1 MPGRDVAAFHDPF
14 TVEPPAATMGPL
26 PWKDLPILD
35 RRTLLTAAAAAPIA
49 GVTLGSGSSAAAAP
63 RAVKVL
69 ARGLEVPWGMGF
81 LPNGNALVTERMRG
95 DVHVVRRGGGRRR
108 IGSVRGVEPVGE
120 GGLLGLAL
128 SPSFHKDRWVYLYL
142 STGSD
147 NRIIRMRYADGRLRK
162 RQLVLA
168 GIPVNSNH
176 DGGRIAF
183 GPDGLLYAGTGD
195 AGDTGLSQDTG
206 SYAGKILRMTPT
218 GEVPARNPFGNHV
231 WTYGHRNVQGLAW
244 SRDGRMWASELGQN
258 TRDELNRIRRG
269 RNYGWPSVEG
279 GDGDGPFADPYATWA
294 TSECSPSGIATAKGR
309 VWVAALRGRALWS
322 VRIKGSDAGRTRR
335 WFHEDFGRIRT
346 VERAPDG
353 SLWIAT
359 SNRDGRGTPTSAD
372 DRVVRITL

>member
-1 MPGRDVAAFHDPF
+1 M
-14 TVEPPAATMGPL
+14 
-26 PWKDLPILD
+26 LD
-35 RRTLLTAAAAAPIA
+35 RRTLLTAAALAPVAGTVLTSAGAQAAPTR
-49 GVTLGSGSSAAAAP
+49 G
-63 RAVKVL
+63 KVL

-81 LPNGNALVTERMRG
+81 LPNGNALVTERMSG
-95 DVHVVRRGGGRRR
+95 DVFVVRRQGGRRR
-108 IGSVRGVEPVGE
+108 VGSLSVRAVGE

-128 SPSFHKDRWVYLYL
+128 SPTFRKDRWVYLYL

-147 NRIIRMRYADGRLRK
+147 NRIVRMKFADGRLRR

-176 DGGRIAF
+176 NGGRIAF

-206 SYAGKILRMTPT
+206 SYAGKILRMTRK
-218 GEVPARNPFGNHV
+218 GEVPDDNPFGNHV
-231 WTYGHRNVQGLAW
+231 WSYGHRNVQGLGW
-244 SRDGRMWASELGQN
+244 SADDRMWASELGQS

-269 RNYGWPSVEG
+269 RNYGWPTVEG
-279 GDGDGPFADPYATWA
+279 GDGDGPFADPFVTWPP
-294 TSECSPSGIATAKGR
+294 SECSPSGIAVANGR
-309 VWVAALRGRALWS
+309 VWVAALRGRSLWS
-322 VRIKGSDAGRTRR
+322 VRIKGDKRTKKR

-359 SNRDGRGTPTSAD
+359 SNRDGRGTPIRAD
-372 DRVVRITL
+372 DRVIRIQL